1 MLGVPNLVPSHES
14 TSSCRFR
21 YLKFIK
27 LITSGPDH
35 AIRYECGHDVHM
47 TYWVSGSNLLRG
59 IQLDEAPTV
68 VFSISNIKNENSPFS
83 HSPPRLSISHTPCP
97 LIIFFLPLSFGP
109 ASLALTVLTLSLE
122 LQNVRCCRTTHVMVW
137 LPQTVC
143 VMACG
148 RVCGSPSTFLKLTTC
163 AHNSHLFKLIQS
175 PINFPYGINF
185 SLH

>member
-1 MLGVPNLVPSHES
+1 MKPLLWY
-14 TSSCRFR
+14 F
-21 YLKFIK
+21 LF
-27 LITSGPDH
+27 LI
-35 AIRYECGHDVHM
+35 
-47 TYWVSGSNLLRG
+47 L
-59 IQLDEAPTV
+59 
-68 VFSISNIKNENSPFS
+68 KNENFSLLSLSPTSVHFSLFFS
-83 HSPPRLSISHTPCP
+83 HSPCP
-97 LIIFFLPLSFGP
+97 LIILFLPLSFGP
-109 ASLALTVLTLSLE
+109 ASLALTVLALSLE

>member
-1 MLGVPNLVPSHES
+1 VLGVPNLVPSHES

-68 VFSISNIKNENSPFS
+68 VFSISNIKERKF
-83 HSPPRLSISHTPCP
+83 LSS
-97 LIIFFLPLSFGP
+97 
-109 ASLALTVLTLSLE
+109 LTLPHVCPFLTPP
-122 LQNVRCCRTTHVMVW
+122 VR
-137 LPQTVC
+137 
-143 VMACG
+143 
-148 RVCGSPSTFLKLTTC
+148 SSSF
-163 AHNSHLFKLIQS
+163 
-175 PINFPYGINF
+175 F
-185 SLH
+185 SLFPSVQHPSLSLFLH

>member
-1 MLGVPNLVPSHES
+1 VLGVPNLVPSHES

-68 VFSISNIKNENSPFS
+68 VFSISNIKERKFSLLSLSSTSVHFSLFFS
-83 HSPPRLSISHTPCP
+83 HSPLSAHHPFSPSVLRSSIPRSHCSCIEFRAAKCSLLSHHSCD
-97 LIIFFLPLSFGP
+97 G
-109 ASLALTVLTLSLE
+109 LATSDHMRHG
-122 LQNVRCCRTTHVMVW
+122 VRAGVW
-137 LPQTVC
+137 L
-143 VMACG
+143 A
-148 RVCGSPSTFLKLTTC
+148 F
-163 AHNSHLFKLIQS
+163 HLS
-175 PINFPYGINF
+175 
-185 SLH
+185 